1 MNSLKY
7 LMLSILTLFMLFVFV
22 SPITHANSDLIPL
35 VQGTQTIYHYNTSN
49 PVMIPSSYT
58 EQESEFRGV
67 WVATVFNLNMP
78 LHTSESQYKTA
89 FNALIQQVKLRKMNA
104 IIFQVRPNNDAFYD
118 SDYAPFSRWLTGTEG
133 VDPGWDVMGWMIETA
148 HANDIEFHAWM
159 NPYRVTNSA
168 SDKQSVLNALHAEN
182 FAKKNPNL
190 VIAGNLSNSLYPY
203 ILNPGEPAVKSY
215 IRNVVKELMTL
226 YDVDGVHFDDYFY
239 PYSGLNS
246 DTTTYDTYKLSGQ
259 TLADWRRE
267 NVNDV
272 IRGVK
277 EDVDAHNN
285 THGKDVRFGVSP
297 FGIWRSGGEGSN
309 TSTSALQSYSAQ
321 FADSRKWV
329 KEGWV
334 HYITPQVYWRFNHS
348 LAPYADIVD
357 WWAETTRGTD
367 VDLLIGLAIYNAHLD
382 AWPNDEIATQLKYNQ
397 KHPEIKGSMMYSYS
411 YLDKAAMTNVNAN
424 LWTQTPLSTWQS
436 SNVPTPEVIISGTL
450 DGSTYRSNVTVSIEG
465 GGTLYYKLDNG
476 AWTLYDQPILFTNNG
491 SYAIYAKAINAE
503 GEESLIQGK
512 NITIAKINNAI
523 PVITVEGKMI
533 GDRYVIGSTVKIESS
548 ESIFYA
554 VNYGSVG
561 EFGPYTEPFQLNGTG
576 NYFVRSYS
584 VNSEG
589 ILSSESNLL
598 IRVVL
603 DCYPDPQL
611 IVTGTGQ
618 APYYQQ
624 AVITLQSESPIIQ
637 YRLNSGSWMTY
648 QDPFL
653 LDTAGTYLIEFMN
666 QDGCQVLKSHTVYID
681 KTPPMQPEVDVI
693 GNLQGNEYVDP
704 VQVNLSTDNPDDT
717 IYFRIH
723 NGRTWSGWSVY
734 AAPIELELNATYMIE
749 SYAKDLASNEST
761 IGEIIIRL
769 NIPPTEDNPYVVR
782 DGQYVTYYNTN
793 IKVELPTTYTEK
805 DKEIRAIW
813 VATVSN
819 IDLGLHTSESD
830 YKSRILTLLNT
841 IQSNNF
847 NVMFF
852 QVRPMNDAFYP
863 SAYAPFSRFLTGTEG
878 VDPGWDVL
886 EFVIDEA
893 HKRGIEVHA
902 WLNPYRVSSSTD
914 PKNTQIAQLHSS
926 NFAKMHP
933 EYVLAD
939 KTGRLILNPGEPAVR
954 TYLYN
959 VVQELMD
966 NYRIDGIH
974 FDDYFYSYNGMEDI
988 QDATT
993 YLVNKLP
1000 DQSLADWRREN
1011 VNTLVRVIFETVE
1024 AHNNSKDKHVK
1035 FGISP
1040 FGIWR
1045 SGGPTGSNTST
1056 STLQSYSAQFADSR
1070 KWVEEGWL
1078 HYIMPQLYWEFN
1090 HGLAPFADLVDW
1102 WAALCAESDVDLIIG
1117 HGFYRYVDNSWK
1129 DANEI
1134 TEQLRYISK
1143 YDIIKGSA
1151 FFSYKTLNSTHPM
1164 VVQSL
1169 SRIKNYYW
1177 TEQPL
1182 VHWDTDMF
1190 DVIPVVCEPNQTLV
1204 DGICVDNPPVCGPN
1218 QSLVDGA
1225 CVDNPP
1231 VPCEEGYERIDGE
1244 CVLIPVDKDP
1254 VKRGCFGLWTAST
1267 KPSIGSWI
1275 FMTLGLSSLFAIA
1288 LIKRR
1293 I

>member
-1 MNSLKY
+1 MKTIKNLILGFLTAIMLLVSL
-7 LMLSILTLFMLFVFV
+7 
-22 SPITHANSDLIPL
+22 SPVAQAYGELIPL
-35 VQGTQTIYHYNTSN
+35 VRGTQAIYHYNTSN

-67 WVATVFNLNMP
+67 WVATVFSLNMP

-89 FNALIQQVKLRKMNA
+89 FNALITQVKARKMNA
-104 IIFQVRPNNDAFYD
+104 IVFQVRPQNDAFYD

-148 HANDIEFHAWM
+148 HANGIEFHAWL
-159 NPYRVTNSA
+159 NPYRVQNSS
-168 SDKQSVLNALHAEN
+168 SDKQTMINSLHAEN

-190 VIAGNLSNSLYPY
+190 VIAGNLSNNLYPY
-203 ILNPGEPAVKSY
+203 ILNPGEPAVKTY
-215 IRNVVKELMTL
+215 IRNVVKELIAL

-246 DTTTYDTYKLSGQ
+246 DSATYDAYKLTNQ

-277 EDVDAHNN
+277 EDVDLHN
-285 THGKDVRFGVSP
+285 TTYGKDVRFGVSP

-309 TSTSALQSYSAQ
+309 TSTSASQSYSSQ

-334 HYITPQVYWRFNHS
+334 HYIAPQVYWRFNHS
-348 LAPYADIVD
+348 LAPYADVVD
-357 WWAETTRGTD
+357 WWAETVRGTD
-367 VDLLIGLAIYNAHLD
+367 VDLLIGHAIYNAHLD
-382 AWPNDEIATQLKYNQ
+382 GWPNDEITTQIKYNQ
-397 KHPEIKGSMMYSYS
+397 KHPEVKGSIMYSYS
-411 YLDKAAMTNVNAN
+411 YLDKAAMADAN
-424 LWTQTPLSTWQS
+424 QKVWTTTPLSTWQS
-436 SNVPTPEVIISGTL
+436 SNVASPDIVFAGTKE
-450 DGSTYRSNVTVSIEG
+450 GSVYRSNVTMSLAGE
-465 GGTLYYKLDNG
+465 GTLYYKLGNG
-476 AWTLYDQPILFTNNG
+476 AWTLYENPIVFDQNG
-491 SYAIYAKAINAE
+491 TYAIYAKAINPSN
-503 GEESLIQGK
+503 EESLIRGE
-512 NITIAKINNAI
+512 NITIQKVNTDV
-523 PVITVEGKMI
+523 PVIRVEGKMI
-533 GDRYVIGSTVKIESS
+533 GDRYVVGSMVHIDATET
-548 ESIFYA
+548 IFFA

-561 EFGPYTEPFQLNGTG
+561 TFAPYTGPFQLSGTG
-576 NYFVRSYS
+576 NYFVRSYT

-589 ILSSESNLL
+589 VLSAESNRL

-603 DCYPDPQL
+603 DCYPDPV
-611 IVTGTGQ
+611 ISVTGTGQ
-618 APYYQQ
+618 APYYKQ
-624 AVITLQSESPIIQ
+624 AVITLQSDSPVIQ
-637 YRLNSGSWMTY
+637 YRLNGGNWITY

-653 LDTAGTYLIEFMN
+653 LDTEGTYLIEFMN
-666 QDGCQVLKSHTVYID
+666 QDGCQVLKSHTVHID
-681 KTPPMQPEVDVI
+681 KTPPIMPIVDI
-693 GNLQGNEYVDP
+693 TGNLQGNEYVDP
-704 VQVNLSTDNPDDT
+704 VQVNLSTDNTEDT
-717 IYFRIH
+717 IFYRIH

-734 AAPIELELNATYMIE
+734 TTPIMLELNATYMIE
-749 SYAKDLASNEST
+749 SYAKDRALNESA

-769 NIPPTEDNPYVVR
+769 NIPPMEDNPYVVR
-782 DGQYVTYYNTN
+782 DGQYVTYYNTDV
-793 IKVELPTTYTEK
+793 KVQLPTTYTEK

-830 YKSRILTLLNT
+830 YKSRILAMLNT
-841 IQSNNF
+841 IQANNF
-847 NVMFF
+847 NLMFF

-886 EFVIDEA
+886 AFVIDEA

-914 PKNTQIAQLHSS
+914 AKEVQLDKLHAT

-933 EYVLAD
+933 EYVLQD

-954 TYLYN
+954 TYLQN
-959 VVQELMD
+959 VIQELLD

-988 QDATT
+988 QDAAT
-993 YLVNKLP
+993 YQVNKLP
-1000 DQSLADWRREN
+1000 NQTLADWRREN
-1011 VNTLVRVIFETVE
+1011 VNTLVRSIFEAVE
-1024 AHNNSKDKHVK
+1024 AHNLSKDKHVK

-1045 SGGPTGSNTST
+1045 SGGPSGSNTST
-1056 STLQSYSAQFADSR
+1056 STLQSYSAQFADSK

-1078 HYIMPQLYWEFN
+1078 HYIMPQLYWEFS
-1090 HGLAPFADLVDW
+1090 HSLAPFADLVDW
-1102 WAALCAESDVDLIIG
+1102 WAALCAANDVDLIIG
-1117 HGFYRYVDNSWK
+1117 HGFYRYADNAWK

-1134 TEQLRYISK
+1134 TEQLRYITK

-1164 VVQSL
+1164 VVQAL
-1169 SRIKNYYW
+1169 SRIKSYYW

-1182 VHWDTDMF
+1182 VHWNTDMF
-1190 DVIPVVCEPNQTLV
+1190 DVIPVVCGPNQTLI
-1204 DGICVDNPPVCGPN
+1204 DGVCVNNPPVCGPN
-1218 QSLVDGA
+1218 QSLVDGQ

-1231 VPCEEGYERIDGE
+1231 APCEEGYERIDGE
-1244 CVLIPVDKDP
+1244 CVLIPDDKEN
-1254 VKRGCFGLWTAST
+1254 KRGCFGLWTAST
-1267 KPSIGSWI
+1267 KPRWGSLAFLAMSI
-1275 FMTLGLSSLFAIA
+1275 SSLIAIA
-1288 LIKRR
+1288 FVKRKL
-1293 I
+1293 